1 MQKIKEK
8 MKDRDFI
15 NKLEDKVKQTIQR
28 YKLLNKKDKIIVAAS
43 GGKDSTTILYLLK
56 KFGYNVSA
64 LYINLRLGKYS
75 EDCLQAVEKLC
86 KENKIKLHVL
96 DIKKQFGMR
105 MCNIRCSVQHHI
117 KVSNCMVCGIVK
129 KWLLNKEARK
139 LKADKIVT
147 GHHLDDE
154 SQTIIMNFLQGNLML
169 GANSGPITGSIK
181 DKKFVPRIKPLY
193 FISEKDI
200 KKYSLL
206 KKLPVVYEK
215 CPCAVS
221 SLRIRTREFLKDY
234 DEKVKLRIIENF
246 LKILPELKGKLIKEK
261 LLYCKICEE
270 PSRNE
275 ICKKCE
281 LLNVKNH
288 QSKMDGM

>member
-1 MQKIKEK
+1 MQETKFLNDFENKIKK
-8 MKDRDFI
+8 A
-15 NKLEDKVKQTIQR
+15 IQE
-28 YKLLNKKDKIIVAAS
+28 YKLLDEKDKIIVAAS

-64 LYINLRLGKYS
+64 LYINLRLGGYS
-75 EDCLQAVEKLC
+75 ERCLKALKELC
-86 KENKIKLHVL
+86 KQEKIKLHVL

-105 MCNIRCSVQHHI
+105 MCNIRCGVQQSI

-129 KWLLNKEARK
+129 KWLLNKEARR
-139 LKADKIVT
+139 LMADKIVT

-154 SQTIIMNFLQGNLML
+154 AQTIIMNFLQGNLML

-181 DKKFVPRIKPLY
+181 DKKFVPRVKPLY

-200 KKYSLL
+200 KKYSLM

-221 SLRIRTREFLKDY
+221 SLRIRVREFLRDK
-234 DEKVKLRIIENF
+234 DEKTKQRIVENF
-246 LKILPELKGKLIKEK
+246 LKILPGLKRKLLKEK

-275 ICKKCE
+275 ICKKCQ
-281 LLNVKNH
+281 LLSLKNK
-288 QSKMDGM
+288 S

>member
-1 MQKIKEK
+1 MLRIKEK

-15 NKLEDKVKQTIQR
+15 NDFESKVKQTIKK
-28 YKLLNKKDKIIVAAS
+28 YKLLDKKDKIIVAAS
-43 GGKDSTTILYLLK
+43 GGKDSTTILYLLN

-75 EDCLQAVEKLC
+75 DNCLQAAKELC
-86 KENKIKLHVL
+86 KQEKIKLHLL

-105 MCNIRCSVQHHI
+105 MCNIRCGVQKEF

-129 KWLLNKEARK
+129 KWLLNKEARR

-154 SQTIIMNFLQGNLML
+154 AQTIIMNFLQGNLML
-169 GANSGPITGSIK
+169 GANSGPATGSIN
-181 DKKFVPRIKPLY
+181 DRKFVPRVKPLY

-200 KKYSLL
+200 KKYSLI
-206 KKLPVVYEK
+206 KKLPVNYEK

-221 SLRIRTREFLKDY
+221 SLRIRTREFLQNK
-234 DEKVKLRIIENF
+234 DEKIKQNIIQNF
-246 LKILPELKGKLIKEK
+246 LKILPELKKRLWENKVI
-261 LLYCKICEE
+261 YCKICEE

-281 LLNVKNH
+281 LLSLKN
-288 QSKMDGM
+288 

>member
-1 MQKIKEK
+1 MLRIKEK

-15 NKLEDKVKQTIQR
+15 NDFESKVKQTIKK
-28 YKLLNKKDKIIVAAS
+28 YKLLDKKDKIIVAAS
-43 GGKDSTTILYLLK
+43 GGKDSTTILYLLN

-75 EDCLQAVEKLC
+75 DNCLQAAKELC
-86 KENKIKLHVL
+86 KQEKIKLHLL

-105 MCNIRCSVQHHI
+105 MCNIRCGVQKEF
-117 KVSNCMVCGIVK
+117 KVSNCMDCGIVK
-129 KWLLNKEARK
+129 KWLLNKEARR

-154 SQTIIMNFLQGNLML
+154 AQTIIMNFLQGNLML
-169 GANSGPITGSIK
+169 GANSGPATGSIN
-181 DKKFVPRIKPLY
+181 DRKFVPRVKPLY

-200 KKYSLL
+200 KKYSLI
-206 KKLPVVYEK
+206 KKLPVNYEK

-221 SLRIRTREFLKDY
+221 SLRIRTREFLQNK
-234 DEKVKLRIIENF
+234 DEKIKQNIIQNF
-246 LKILPELKGKLIKEK
+246 LKILPELKKRLWENKVI
-261 LLYCKICEE
+261 YCKICEE

-281 LLNVKNH
+281 LLSLKN
-288 QSKMDGM
+288 

>member
-1 MQKIKEK
+1 MLKIKEK

-15 NKLEDKVKQTIQR
+15 NDFESKVKQTIKK
-28 YKLLNKKDKIIVAAS
+28 YKLLDRKEKIIVAAS

-75 EDCLQAVEKLC
+75 EDCLQAAKELC
-86 KENKIKLHVL
+86 KQEKIKLHVI

-105 MCNIRCSVQHHI
+105 MCNIRCGVQEKI

-129 KWLLNKEARK
+129 KWLLNKEARR
-139 LKADKIVT
+139 LKAGKIVT

-169 GANSGPITGSIK
+169 GANSGPATGSIN
-181 DKKFVPRIKPLY
+181 DRKFVPRVKPLY

-206 KKLPVVYEK
+206 KKLRVVYEK

-221 SLRIRTREFLKDY
+221 SLRIRTRGFLQDK
-234 DEKVKLRIIENF
+234 DEKVKLRIIGNF
-246 LKILPELKGKLIKEK
+246 LKILPELKRKLIKEK

-275 ICKKCE
+275 ICKKCQ
-281 LLNVKNH
+281 LLNLK
-288 QSKMDGM
+288 K

>member
-1 MQKIKEK
+1 MQETKFLNDFENKIKK
-8 MKDRDFI
+8 A
-15 NKLEDKVKQTIQR
+15 IQE
-28 YKLLNKKDKIIVAAS
+28 YKLLDEKDKIIVAAS

-64 LYINLRLGKYS
+64 LYINLRLGGYS
-75 EDCLQAVEKLC
+75 ERCLKALKELC
-86 KENKIKLHVL
+86 KQEKIKLHVL

-105 MCNIRCSVQHHI
+105 MCNIRCGVQQSI

-129 KWLLNKEARK
+129 KWLLNKEARR
-139 LKADKIVT
+139 LMADKIVT

-154 SQTIIMNFLQGNLML
+154 AQTIIMNFLQGNLML

-181 DKKFVPRIKPLY
+181 NRKFVPRVKPLY

-200 KKYSLL
+200 KKYSLM

-221 SLRIRTREFLKDY
+221 SLRIRVREFLQNK
-234 DEKVKLRIIENF
+234 DEKTKQKIIENF
-246 LKILPELKGKLIKEK
+246 LKILPGLKRKLLKEK

-275 ICKKCE
+275 ICKKCQ
-281 LLNVKNH
+281 LLSLKNK
-288 QSKMDGM
+288 S

>member
-1 MQKIKEK
+1 
-8 MKDRDFI
+8 MKDRDFV
-15 NKLEDKVKQTIQR
+15 NDFEAKVKNTIKK
-28 YKLLNKKDKIIVAAS
+28 YNLLDKKDKIIVAAS

-56 KFGYNVSA
+56 KFGYDVEA

-75 EDCLQAVEKLC
+75 DDCLQAVKELC
-86 KENKIKLHVL
+86 KQEKIKLHVL

-105 MCNIRCSVQHHI
+105 MCNIRCGVQEKI

-139 LKADKIVT
+139 LKGDKIVT

-169 GANSGPITGSIK
+169 GANSGPITGSVK
-181 DKKFVPRIKPLY
+181 DKKFVPRAKPLY

-200 KKYSLL
+200 KKYSFL

-221 SLRIRTREFLKDY
+221 SLRIRVREFLQEK
-234 DEKVKLRIIENF
+234 DEKIKQNIIENF
-246 LKILPELKGKLIKEK
+246 LKILPDLKGKLLKEK
-261 LLYCKICEE
+261 LLYCKICQE

-281 LLNVKNH
+281 LLD
-288 QSKMDGM
+288 SK